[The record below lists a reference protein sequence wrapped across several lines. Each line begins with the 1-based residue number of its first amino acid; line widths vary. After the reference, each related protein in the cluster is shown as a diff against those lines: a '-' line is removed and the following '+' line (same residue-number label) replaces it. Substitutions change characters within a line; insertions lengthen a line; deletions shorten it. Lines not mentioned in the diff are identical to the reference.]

1 MGLAKL
7 GRRSSQGPGHVNFKQ
22 FHRHLPPSLGV
33 SSEQGTQP
41 DLFQATIQE
50 SSSDRIATRRLEV
63 WTGTKAKHMGPA
75 GHSRMGVSSQMGP
88 CGLERAEMRWSI
100 SWSQI
105 SLT

>member
-22 FHRHLPPSLGV
+22 FHRHLSPSLGV

-41 DLFQATIQE
+41 DLSQATIQE

-88 CGLERAEMRWSI
+88 CGLERTEMRWSI